1 MNASLDGGAS
11 EAEPVLPRPKAHV
24 PPPTAIRAAPPRAR
38 RLSRKTLMAG
48 ALVIGGLFSFA
59 LIAGLS
65 DTDRGQSG
73 AEQQDGETQTPTAP
87 ESVRAAPSS
96 YEHVSLAP
104 LEPALEPPRDM
115 LWGDAGPPP
124 GYGQVENEAGVDG
137 AMAPRGPS
145 PAEQAEVAAR
155 ASPIL
160 FGDRAAAP
168 RGPGLLP
175 VGDSRHGG
183 FMAAQRNS
191 ENVLQASLT
200 APSSRYL
207 IQAGSV
213 IPAALI
219 TALSSDLPGRVIA
232 QVTENVYDSRSGDHL
247 LVPQGARLI
256 GTYQS
261 ESRYGDRRI
270 LIAWNRLILPNG
282 WSIDLQGMEATDAAG
297 ASGLGAHVDNHLGRV
312 AVASLLSGVLSVAA
326 NEAQDGESGG
336 LSQSVGDASAQEVA
350 RVGARIVD
358 RELDVRPT
366 LRAPAGAL
374 VRILV
379 SRDINLRPYR
389 P

>member
-1 MNASLDGGAS
+1 MNAPLDGGLG
-11 EAEPVLPRPKAHV
+11 EAELVPPRPKAHV
-24 PPPTAIRAAPPRAR
+24 PPPTAIRGAPPRAR

-48 ALVIGGLFSFA
+48 ALVTGGLFSFA

-65 DTDRGQSG
+65 DTDRGQIG
-73 AEQQDGETQTPTAP
+73 AEQQGGETQTPTAP
-87 ESVRAAPSS
+87 DSVRGAPSS
-96 YEHVSLAP
+96 YDQVDLTP
-104 LEPALEPPRDM
+104 LEPELEPPRDM
-115 LWGDAGPPP
+115 LWGDGGPPP
-124 GYGQVENEAGVDG
+124 GYGQVENDAGAG
-137 AMAPRGPS
+137 AAMAPRGLS
-145 PAEQAEVAAR
+145 PAEQAEAAAR
-155 ASPIL
+155 GSPIL
-160 FGDRAAAP
+160 FGDRVSA
-168 RGPGLLP
+168 RGGGGASPS
-175 VGDSRHGG
+175 GDGRHDG

-191 ENVLQASLT
+191 ESVLQASLT

-232 QVTENVYDSRSGDHL
+232 QVTENVYDARSGAHL

-297 ASGLGAHVDNHLGRV
+297 AAGLGARVDNHLGRV
-312 AVASLLSGVLSVAA
+312 AFASLLSGLLSVSA
-326 NEAQDGESGG
+326 NEAQDGESSG
-336 LSQSVGDASAQEVA
+336 LSQSVGDASAQEAA

-366 LRAPAGAL
+366 LRVRAGAPVRVL
-374 VRILV
+374 VG
-379 SRDINLRPYR
+379 RDIILRPYR

>member
-1 MNASLDGGAS
+1 MNAPLDGGLGQ
-11 EAEPVLPRPKAHV
+11 AEPVPPRPKAHV
-24 PPPTAIRAAPPRAR
+24 PPPTAIRAEPPRAR

-48 ALVIGGLFSFA
+48 ALLMGGLVSFA

-65 DTDRGQSG
+65 DTNRSRPDADQQG
-73 AEQQDGETQTPTAP
+73 AETNVPTAP
-87 ESVRAAPSS
+87 ESVRGAPSS
-96 YEHVSLAP
+96 YDQVDLAP
-104 LEPALEPPRDM
+104 LEPDLAPPRDM

-124 GYGQVENEAGVDG
+124 SYGQAENDAGVDG

-145 PAEQAEVAAR
+145 PAEQAEAAAR
-155 ASPIL
+155 VSPIL
-160 FGDRAAAP
+160 FGPREAP
-168 RGPGLLP
+168 RGGGGASLS
-175 VGDSRHGG
+175 GDGRHDG

-191 ENVLQASLT
+191 ESVLQASLT
-200 APSSRYL
+200 PPSSRYL

-282 WSIDLQGMEATDAAG
+282 WSIDLQGMEATDAGG
-297 ASGLGAHVDNHLGRV
+297 ASGLSARVDNHLGRV
-312 AVASLLSGVLSVAA
+312 AFASLLSGALSVSA
-326 NEAQDGESGG
+326 NEAQDGESSG
-336 LSQSVGDASAQEVA
+336 LSPSVGDASAQEAA

-366 LRAPAGAL
+366 LRVPAGASVRLL
-374 VRILV
+374 VG
-379 SRDINLRPYR
+379 RDIELRRYR

>member
-1 MNASLDGGAS
+1 MNAPLDGGLG
-11 EAEPVLPRPKAHV
+11 EAEPVPPRPKAHV
-24 PPPTAIRAAPPRAR
+24 PPPTAIRSEPPRAR

-65 DTDRGQSG
+65 DADRGQPG
-73 AEQQDGETQTPTAP
+73 GEQQGAETQTPIAP
-87 ESVRAAPSS
+87 ESVRGAPSS
-96 YEHVSLAP
+96 YDQVDLTP
-104 LEPALEPPRDM
+104 LEPELEPPRDM
-115 LWGDAGPPP
+115 LWGDGGPPP
-124 GYGQVENEAGVDG
+124 GYGQIDNDQAADV
-137 AMAPRGPS
+137 AMTPRGPS
-145 PAEQAEVAAR
+145 PAEQAEAAAR
-155 ASPIL
+155 GSPIL
-160 FGDRAAAP
+160 FGERASV
-168 RGPGLLP
+168 RGGGGASPS
-175 VGDSRHGG
+175 GDGRHDG
-183 FMAAQRNS
+183 FMAVQRNS
-191 ENVLQASLT
+191 ESVLQASLT

-219 TALSSDLPGRVIA
+219 TSLSSDLPGRVIA

-256 GTYQS
+256 GAYQS

-297 ASGLGAHVDNHLGRV
+297 ASGLGANVDNHLGRV

-326 NEAQDGESGG
+326 NEAQDGESSG
-336 LSQSVGDASAQEVA
+336 LSQSVGDASAQEAA
-350 RVGARIVD
+350 RIGARIVD

-366 LRAPAGAL
+366 LRVPAGAP
-374 VRILV
+374 VRVLV